1 MLLLVLIGLFL
12 IAVLCAHAYPRPR
25 FNRRPMKQRAEPH
38 AFRRRKAKWVSS
50 AVLRLCA
57 LMPHA
62 GCRQIAHTFN
72 RQHAGKGES
81 VGKTYVAH
89 LAKRRAL
96 TILSLR
102 RKLKNRATKQGPR
115 NLTWAADLT

>member
-12 IAVLCAHAYPRPR
+12 AAVLWARACARPR
-25 FNRRPMKQRAEPH
+25 FTRRSMKQRAKTH
-38 AFRRRKAKWVSS
+38 GVRRKKPKWVPG

-72 RQHAGKGES
+72 RLNAGKGES
-81 VGKTYVAH
+81 VGKTYVAT

-96 TILSLR
+96 AVLNIR
-102 RKLKNRATKQGPR
+102 RELKNRVTKQGPR
-115 NLTWAADLT
+115 NLSWAA